1 MTSMFDELFGHLNPA
16 VTATLAGLIVGFF
29 TKFMSKTLDRRKE
42 KLEEHMLLRKE
53 LREELDSVKTELHQ
67 LQAELDEWRQK
78 YYAQVELTNE
88 LKMDI
93 LRLTDEL
100 NEYKR
105 ISGVFPAQD
114 IRENNGWTSP
124 EDYIK

>member
-1 MTSMFDELFGHLNPA
+1 MFDELFGHLNPA

-114 IRENNGWTSP
+114 IRENNGWTSA

>member
-1 MTSMFDELFGHLNPA
+1 MFDELFGHLNPA

-53 LREELDSVKTELHQ
+53 LREELDSVKNELHQ
-67 LQAELDEWRQK
+67 LQTELDEWRQK

-114 IRENNGWTSP
+114 TRENNGWTSP